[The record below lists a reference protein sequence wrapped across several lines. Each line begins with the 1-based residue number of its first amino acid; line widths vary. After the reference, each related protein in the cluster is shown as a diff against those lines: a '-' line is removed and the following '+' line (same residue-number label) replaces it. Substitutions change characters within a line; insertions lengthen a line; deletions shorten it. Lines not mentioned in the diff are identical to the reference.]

1 MYILFF
7 TGCDFN
13 LEKNKTQEKQI
24 ININIITTFESWAL
38 GILMLLSHLVDL
50 LRCQRGSLDGVVA

>member
-1 MYILFF
+1 MYILLL
-7 TGCDFN
+7 TGCDLN

-38 GILMLLSHLVDL
+38 GMPMLLSHLVNL
-50 LRCQRGSLDGVVA
+50 LPFQCGSLDVVVA